1 MTNLTGSY
9 RRHRFQSLSAIEAQ
23 ARGEQDP
30 FQLGYEEGLRQ
41 GQERGF
47 QQGLEDGRVQGEAQG
62 YETGYQKGLLEG
74 QALGQQAFN
83 QAMAPLQAIGRALE
97 ELRQQNLADHT
108 EHLCGLVEQ
117 VARRVIHAEL
127 SLNPDQLR
135 KLVEDAL
142 SRMDTRKGEVTVF
155 LSPDDCARL
164 AEIGTDRI
172 GGCPLQA
179 VGDVAGA
186 RFEVG
191 GMRCRH
197 PLCVGRVRRRGVRGV
212 VPGGVS
218 HGPRTPRRSRCRRGS

>member
-1 MTNLTGSY
+1 M
-9 RRHRFQSLSAIEAQ
+9 
-23 ARGEQDP
+23 
-30 FQLGYEEGLRQ
+30 
-41 GQERGF
+41 
-47 QQGLEDGRVQGEAQG
+47 QGEAQG

-74 QALGQQAFN
+74 EALGQQAFN

-155 LSPDDCARL
+155 LSPDDFARL

-179 VGDVAGA
+179 DESLSIGDCRLESDQQQQTVRSEERLAACVNKVREELSDGSALVA
-186 RFEVG
+186 
-191 GMRCRH
+191 
-197 PLCVGRVRRRGVRGV
+197 P
-212 VPGGVS
+212 
-218 HGPRTPRRSRCRRGS
+218 

>member
-74 QALGQQAFN
+74 EALGQQAFN

-179 VGDVAGA
+179 DESLSIGDCRLESDQQQQTVRSEERLAACVNKVREELSDGSALVA
-186 RFEVG
+186 
-191 GMRCRH
+191 
-197 PLCVGRVRRRGVRGV
+197 P
-212 VPGGVS
+212 
-218 HGPRTPRRSRCRRGS
+218 